1 MFGLVTRGQL
11 QEALGTL
18 ELRLRKLEL
27 ESATSI
33 AAVESATDK
42 LRSVVE
48 RRRKQLERATQE
60 GGSDDR
66 PPDEFDP
73 EFMDI
78 LRARRGQ

>member
-1 MFGLVTRGQL
+1 MFGFVTRGHLAEQ
-11 QEALGTL
+11 LGTL
-18 ELRLRKLEL
+18 ELRIRRLEL
-27 ESATSI
+27 EAATSI

-48 RRRKQLERATQE
+48 RRRKQLERAAQDGTAA
-60 GGSDDR
+60 
-66 PPDEFDP
+66 PDAPEEFDR

>member
-1 MFGLVTRGQL
+1 MFGFVTRGQL

-18 ELRLRKLEL
+18 DLRLRKLEL

-48 RRRKQLERATQE
+48 RRRKQLERAAQE
-60 GGSDDR
+60 GTVD
-66 PPDEFDP
+66 PQAPEEFDR

>member
-1 MFGLVTRGQL
+1 MFGFVTRGQL

-18 ELRLRKLEL
+18 DLRLRKLEL

-48 RRRKQLERATQE
+48 RRRKQLERAAQE
-60 GGSDDR
+60 GTGD
-66 PPDEFDP
+66 PQAPEEFDR

>member
-11 QEALGTL
+11 QDAIGSI

-27 ESATSI
+27 E
-33 AAVESATDK
+33 AASGVAAIESATDK

-48 RRRKQLERATQE
+48 RRRKQLERAAQDGT
-60 GGSDDR
+60 GDPVGA
-66 PPDEFDP
+66 DEFDR

-78 LRARRGQ
+78 LRARRGG